1 MPIEYTLL
9 STYPDVRVEYPDFQ
23 PVPGSSIKTFYTSS
37 QVTIQGINKYPALT
51 PFRILMKGVRNPNS
65 ATVLHNWNVLVLI
78 GDFLVDRQNNFAAFS
93 LDDVYV
99 PRTIT
104 VNKISSLPDNEGVT
118 ADYYFSFT
126 PRSKLGS
133 GAEIS
138 IKFPSQ
144 YRILPSSPE
153 CSVSGALNTFS
164 DCATNLNSI
173 VLTTDSEYTQGTINI
188 KIDRIRN
195 PISGET
201 SVFEVETKYDGQVVD
216 SIDEVALRS
225 NTLQIKSK
233 PDKLLV

>member
-1 MPIEYTLL
+1 
-9 STYPDVRVEYPDFQ
+9 
-23 PVPGSSIKTFYTSS
+23 
-37 QVTIQGINKYPALT
+37 
-51 PFRILMKGVRNPNS
+51 MKGVRNPNT

-78 GDFLVDRQNNFAAFS
+78 DNFLVDQQNNFAAFS

-104 VNKISSLPDNEGVT
+104 VNKISALPDNEGVT

-153 CSVSGALNTFS
+153 CSISGALNTFS
-164 DCATNLNSI
+164 NCVTNLNSI
-173 VLTTDSEYTQGTINI
+173 ILTTDSEYTQGTINI

-195 PISGET
+195 PIAGET
-201 SVFEVETKYDGQVVD
+201 SVFEVETKYDG
-216 SIDEVALRS
+216 
-225 NTLQIKSK
+225 
-233 PDKLLV
+233 